1 MTDVF
6 CFSAIFH
13 DQAMLQ
19 KCPEN
24 RLGDGVFGWDDIKD
38 WVLKIQLSSCCC
50 FVFLCVFFPQEHPYF
65 ADSPS
70 GNLFVWRLVPTQ
82 IGFGVS
88 LLCCKDGIVERL
100 VRPPYIPTGECPCD
114 GVPQVCWHCC
124 TEIRCCEDVWSLHYD
139 LSGRKSARTNGG
151 GRRPLH
157 ELVLCW

>member
-1 MTDVF
+1 MTRPCCRNVLRTDSVMESLDGMTSRTGF
-6 CFSAIFH
+6 WKFNSHPVVVLCFY
-13 DQAMLQ
+13 
-19 KCPEN
+19 
-24 RLGDGVFGWDDIKD
+24 
-38 WVLKIQLSSCCC
+38 VL
-50 FVFLCVFFPQEHPYF
+50 FFLQEHPYF